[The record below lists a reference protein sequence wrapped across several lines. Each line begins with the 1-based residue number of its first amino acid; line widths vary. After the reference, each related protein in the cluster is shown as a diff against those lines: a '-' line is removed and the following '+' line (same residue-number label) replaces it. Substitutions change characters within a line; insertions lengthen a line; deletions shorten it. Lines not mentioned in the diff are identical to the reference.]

1 MSRKIEI
8 SYYAKNFEENEVLTT
23 IKSFFESLVNS
34 DLSKFDNVWNEEAKI
49 FNLGNSNELQIDDR
63 ESIIEHRLNGL
74 KKAKEQI
81 PGFEVNFNIL
91 KIDKITIHDVVAVV
105 DVFWQM
111 LLPDSKGNHFSSF
124 HLAKNGPKW
133 EIVSFLDRGI
143 EIAN

>member
-1 MSRKIEI
+1 MLKKIEI
-8 SYYAKNFEENEVLTT
+8 PYDTNDSKENDVLFTL
-23 IKSFFESLVNS
+23 KSFFESLVNS
-34 DLSKFDNVWNEEAKI
+34 DLSKFDNVWNKEAKI
-49 FNLGNSNELQIDDR
+49 FNLGNSNVLQIDDR
-63 ESIIEHRLNGL
+63 ELIIEHRLNGL

-91 KIDKITIHDVVAVV
+91 KIDKVTVHDVIAVI